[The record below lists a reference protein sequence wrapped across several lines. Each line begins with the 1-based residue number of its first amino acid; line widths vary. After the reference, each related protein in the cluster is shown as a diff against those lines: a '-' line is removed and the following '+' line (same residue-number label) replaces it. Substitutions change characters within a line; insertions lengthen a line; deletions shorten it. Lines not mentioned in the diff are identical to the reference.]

1 LYRKRKNYTFFPLI
15 LLGIVLVVTVG
26 LAFLARK
33 IRQDKIANPGEYST
47 QDQIPRVT
55 VAEANQAAQNG
66 VAVIVD
72 TRAASQFN
80 LQHISG
86 AINIPLDEVEARI
99 NELDP
104 DTWYLTY
111 CT

>member
-1 LYRKRKNYTFFPLI
+1 MHRKRNNYAFFPLI
-15 LLGIVLVVTVG
+15 LLGLVLVITVG
-26 LAFLARK
+26 LAFLAQK

-55 VAEANQAAQNG
+55 VAEADQAAQNG
-66 VAVIVD
+66 AAVIVD
-72 TRAASQFN
+72 TRSASLFD
-80 LQHISG
+80 LQHING